1 MRRMCSVTAP
11 LAGIKVLE
19 LAGLA
24 PSPFVGLILSDFG
37 ADVIVCDRCRGG
49 AVFEP
54 QPVDA
59 LRRGK
64 RSIALDL
71 KHPAGA
77 EVFRTIARS
86 VDVVI
91 EPFRPGKMEALG
103 LGPDVL
109 RRENPR
115 LVYARL
121 TGYGRG
127 GDPAMDGA
135 AGHDINYLA
144 MSGVLS
150 TFARNGE
157 PPRAPTNLVGDF
169 AGGSLSCA
177 FGIMMALFT
186 RERSGAGQVVDAAM
200 VDGAAYL
207 NTFVH
212 TAMNNGW
219 WNNGT
224 RADDAGSNFLDGGAP
239 WYDCYACADGKHIS
253 VGAIEAPFYAALLAG
268 VPSALLG
275 EAEKATLRAEQL
287 DAATWGATRATLAAV
302 FAAKPRDE
310 WAAIYRGTDACVTP
324 VLTLREA
331 HADPHSVARRSFAA
345 VASRNGETS
354 MAPAPAPRLSATPA
368 RDPAA
373 TRAPSAAGAA
383 TEVVLRECGVDADS
397 FAALVAAGVC
407 APTPPGASRL

>member
-1 MRRMCSVTAP
+1 MRASSFARNAAP
-11 LAGIKVLE
+11 ALAGIKVLE

-24 PSPFVGLILSDFG
+24 PSPFAGLILADFG
-37 ADVIVCDRCRGG
+37 AEVIVCDRCSSGT
-49 AVFEP
+49 VFEP
-54 QPVDA
+54 QPNDA

-77 EVFRTIARS
+77 AMFRKIVRH
-86 VDVVI
+86 VDVLI

-103 LGPDVL
+103 LGPEEL
-109 RRENPR
+109 RSENPR

-121 TGYGRG
+121 TGYGRD

-177 FGIMMALFT
+177 FGIMMALFA
-186 RERSGAGQVVDAAM
+186 RERSGTGQVVDAAM

-212 TAMNNGW
+212 TAMNSGW
-219 WNNGT
+219 WKNGMH
-224 RADDAGSNFLDGGAP
+224 ADDAGSNFLDGGAP
-239 WYDCYACADGKHIS
+239 WYDCYTCADGKHVS
-253 VGAIEAPFYAALLAG
+253 VGAIEPPFYAALLAAI
-268 VPSALLG
+268 PSALVG
-275 EAEKATLRAEQL
+275 EAEKAKLRAEQL
-287 DAATWGATRATLAAV
+287 DPATWAATRATLAAV

-310 WAAIYRGTDACVTP
+310 WAAIYRGTDACVAP
-324 VLTLREA
+324 VLSLREA
-331 HADPHSVARRSFAA
+331 HADPHK
-345 VASRNGETS
+345 
-354 MAPAPAPRLSATPA
+354 
-368 RDPAA
+368 
-373 TRAPSAAGAA
+373 
-383 TEVVLRECGVDADS
+383 
-397 FAALVAAGVC
+397 
-407 APTPPGASRL
+407 